1 MIVLTACWHDVA
13 VLSLSCREIYSCDV
27 FSTTLPQS
35 VCLKQL
41 HGFRRERLHGMLAGK
56 PALRL
61 SVLLL
66 RMLLLASS
74 CCWSRGQARNKKE
87 KREERRRRK
96 PVIGNLYV

>member
-35 VCLKQL
+35 VCLKHL
-41 HGFRRERLHGMLAGK
+41 HVFRRERLHGMLAGK

-74 CCWSRGQARNKKE
+74 CRYGGGKGIKKG
-87 KREERRRRK
+87 EERREEK
-96 PVIGNLYV
+96 KKTYD

>member
-35 VCLKQL
+35 VCLKHL
-41 HGFRRERLHGMLAGK
+41 HVFRRERLHGMLAGK

-74 CCWSRGQARNKKE
+74 CGMAGERNKKE
-87 KREERRRRK
+87 KREERKRRK
-96 PVIGNLYV
+96 PMIRGNLYV